1 MSIAASPWWCLN
13 GDPLFIDSY
22 TLYRLPP
29 SPLNADVQMRLRNRV
44 ALVTGAARG
53 LGWGIARAFGLAGA
67 KVCVTDIRDDELA
80 RCTRDLAADGADFR
94 SYRSDVADLA
104 ECERVVKNIVE
115 RFGRL
120 DVVVHNAIY
129 MPLITFDATTPAE
142 WSHQINVGLGGLF
155 NCTHAVWNQ
164 MKAQGGGHIIGI
176 ASGSSI
182 RGYKEEIAYCTI
194 KHGIEGFVKA
204 LSLEA
209 KAHNIALNTIG
220 PGAGIKPTRMTWA
233 EYDQAPA
240 ELRTRWADPV
250 ELGKAWVWLAAQPSS
265 RFNGYRFD
273 AATLIKTIAQ
283 EGDDFQFTPEKV
295 TLYPDDF
302 RARREWYRTYV
313 D

>member
-1 MSIAASPWWCLN
+1 
-13 GDPLFIDSY
+13 
-22 TLYRLPP
+22 
-29 SPLNADVQMRLRNRV
+29 
-44 ALVTGAARG
+44 
-53 LGWGIARAFGLAGA
+53 
-67 KVCVTDIRDDELA
+67 VTDVRDDELA
-80 RCTRDLAADGADFR
+80 RCARDLAADGTDFH

-104 ECERVVKNIVE
+104 ECQRVVKSIVD
-115 RFGRL
+115 RSGRL

-129 MPLITFDATTPAE
+129 MPLTTFDATTPDE
-142 WSHQINVGLGGLF
+142 WSRQINVGIGGLF
-155 NCTHAVWNQ
+155 NYTHAVWNQ

-209 KAHNIALNTIG
+209 RAHNIALNTIG
-220 PGAGIKPTRMTWA
+220 PGARIKPTRMTWA

-240 ELRTRWADPV
+240 ELRASWADPV

-265 RFNGYRFD
+265 RFSGYRFD
-273 AATLIKTIAQ
+273 AATLVKTIAR
-283 EGDDFQFTPEKV
+283 EGDDFEFTPEKV

-302 RARREWYRTYV
+302 RARQEWYSTYA